1 MIVVA
6 VSEPEALSAVT
17 SLLMSAGLAVW
28 PADSGGLA
36 LESITSRLPDLVLLD
51 IGLSGMDALEV
62 CQRIKANE
70 KTRDIPVIFLSPA
83 TESRERVPGL
93 RLGATDFI
101 CKPIQREELFARI
114 SPHLELAK
122 LRRQMEQQIA
132 ERTVSIRSANEALRR
147 QLEESEQHTAWLLAR
162 QNDLRKLADGVSM
175 NVWVT
180 AHPERVACEGSSLT
194 LPGDIVWQLTDSN
207 RTKNVHADDVEQ
219 VRREFAGAVEERR
232 AFRVECRVMGAAG
245 GVRWVLHTG
254 IPRLR
259 GGAFAGYI
267 GSTVDI
273 TDLKRNH
280 ERMIVSE
287 KFECLGHLA
296 AGLAHD
302 FNNLVGSIFAASDLA
317 LSDLPDDSP
326 ARTYIERIN
335 TVATR
340 ASEIVTLLLTY
351 AGEYG
356 ARTERLDLSLVVAE
370 MAELLKGTAP
380 PKIAVTLKLAP
391 DLPEVRA
398 SVTQVRQV
406 ILNLM
411 VNAFE
416 ALQSQEGSVAIMTDV
431 VRINPARELRRAADG
446 DARARHELADGD
458 YCRLVVADNGCGM
471 TPDVHAR
478 AFDPFY
484 STKFI
489 GRGLGLAVVQ
499 GIVRSLGG
507 AITMQTAPG
516 RGAAFE
522 VLLPCSVNEHT
533 TPSRHRAAAADELS
547 AVST

>member
-1 MIVVA
+1 
-6 VSEPEALSAVT
+6 
-17 SLLMSAGLAVW
+17 
-28 PADSGGLA
+28 
-36 LESITSRLPDLVLLD
+36 
-51 IGLSGMDALEV
+51 MDGFAV
-62 CQRIKANE
+62 CQSIKANE
-70 KTRDIPVIFLSPA
+70 ETRDIPVIFLSPA
-83 TESRERVPGL
+83 TEPEERVAGL
-93 RLGATDFI
+93 RLGAADFI
-101 CKPIQREELFARI
+101 CRPVQREELLARI
-114 SPHLELAK
+114 RPHLELVK
-122 LRRQMEQQIA
+122 LRRQMEQHIA
-132 ERTVSIRSANEALRR
+132 ERTASIRSANEALRR
-147 QLEESEQHTAWLLAR
+147 QLEESERHTGWLLAR
-162 QNDLRKLADGVSM
+162 QNDLRELADAVSM

-180 AHPERVACEGSSLT
+180 AHHERVDSDGGSGNM
-194 LPGDIVWQLTDSN
+194 PGEIVWQLTDSSW
-207 RTKNVHADDVEQ
+207 TKNIHADDVEQ
-219 VRREFAGAVEERR
+219 VHREFAMAVEAKR
-232 AFRVECRVMGAAG
+232 AFRVECRVMGAPG

-254 IPRLR
+254 IPRLCS
-259 GGAFAGYI
+259 GAFAGHI
-267 GSTVDI
+267 GATVDI

-302 FNNLVGSIFAASDLA
+302 FNNVVGSIFAASDLA

-326 ARTYIERIN
+326 VRAHIERIN

-380 PKIAVTLKLAP
+380 PKIAVTLNLESG
-391 DLPEVRA
+391 LPEVRA

-416 ALQSQEGSVAIMTDV
+416 ALQAKEGSVTVTTDR
-431 VRINPARELRRAADG
+431 VRIDAAHEWRPPVDG
-446 DARARHELADGD
+446 DARAWHELAEGD
-458 YCRLVVADNGCGM
+458 YCRLVVADTGCGM
-471 TPDVHAR
+471 TPDVRAR

-489 GRGLGLAVVQ
+489 GRGLGLSVVE
-499 GIVRSLGG
+499 GIARSLGG
-507 AITMQTAPG
+507 SIRMQTAPG

-522 VLLPCSVNEHT
+522 VLLPCSET
-533 TPSRHRAAAADELS
+533 ERTARSCYRAAAADELRAIS
-547 AVST
+547 N